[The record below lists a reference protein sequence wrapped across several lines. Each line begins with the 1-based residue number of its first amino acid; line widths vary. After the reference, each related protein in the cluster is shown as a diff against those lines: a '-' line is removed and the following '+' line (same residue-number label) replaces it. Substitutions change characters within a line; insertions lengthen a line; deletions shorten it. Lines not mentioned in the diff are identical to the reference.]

1 MDNWVENHRMRA
13 GGNPFDPTLGY
24 LALEQN
30 GDDTLL
36 NIDFDGVD
44 GTEHAMQPFIQLV
57 GVNANNLQPDNF
69 SPGVDL
75 FVTGG
80 AAG

>member
-1 MDNWVENHRMRA
+1 MRA

-24 LALEQN
+24 LALEQD

-44 GTEHAMQPFIQLV
+44 GTVILPSNGGHSFKRTF
-57 GVNANNLQPDNF
+57 GLQMPLD
-69 SPGVDL
+69 
-75 FVTGG
+75 
-80 AAG
+80 